1 MKDSLSRTFLSP
13 HMCKPYTL
21 VDFVGTER
29 ISENSVNLLHYICL
43 QQI

>member
-1 MKDSLSRTFLSP
+1 MKDSLTRTILSP
-13 HMCKPYTL
+13 HMCIPYTL